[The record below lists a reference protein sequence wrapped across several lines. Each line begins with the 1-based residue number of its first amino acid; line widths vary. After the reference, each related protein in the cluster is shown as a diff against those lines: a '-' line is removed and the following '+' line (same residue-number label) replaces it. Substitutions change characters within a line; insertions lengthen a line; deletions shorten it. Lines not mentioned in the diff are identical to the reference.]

1 MLEILILWHFC
12 KKVGLYARQHGRK
25 AIGYQVLLVAM
36 WFGMEFIGLAAG
48 YTLSQG
54 DAGMAYLFGV
64 AGAVGGLIA
73 AIVIAKTRSNLGEPQ
88 GFAVTPVAPLPVAQD
103 QAARIQ

>member
-12 KKVGLYARQHGRK
+12 KKVGSYARERGRQ
-25 AIGYQVLLVAM
+25 AIGYQLLVVAM

-48 YTLSQG
+48 YTLSHG

-73 AIVIAKTRSNLGEPQ
+73 AIVIAKTRSNLAEPQ
-88 GFAVTPVAPLPVAQD
+88 GFAVMPVTSLRTENTAP
-103 QAARIQ
+103 